1 MIDSLRTPAIDIM
14 AYATPR
20 THWPRVDANVSK
32 KSGRA
37 VSGQKSRLWPLF
49 AITAITTIVFML
61 TGTSAQ
67 AQKKY
72 DPGASDAEIKIG
84 QTMPYSGPVSAF
96 SSVARVHQAYYK
108 MINDHGGINGRK
120 ITMISLDDGYNPAKT
135 VEQTRRLVEQDEVL
149 ALFSSLGTPTGVAAR
164 KYLNDKKVPQLL
176 VLSTSSQWNRPRE
189 YPYST
194 SLNLSADQEAGA
206 IGRFILSK
214 KPDAKIG
221 VLYQNDDYGKD
232 YLKGLKEGLGS
243 KADSMIV
250 SALSY
255 LSSDPTLD
263 QQLVALKYS
272 GADVF
277 VNATTGKFSAMSI
290 RKAGELKWK
299 PLQIAST
306 SNLSL
311 KNVLLPAGVENAEG
325 IISLVNYKDP
335 SDPKISNDPD
345 VRAYFDF
352 MSEYLPNEDAKDS
365 SFVGGY
371 AGAQLAT
378 YILRKCGDDL
388 TRDNVLKQA
397 TTLSN
402 PPIGMVVEGVTISTS
417 PDNYL
422 PFESARLVRFDGAKW
437 NIFDQAVKMK

>member
-1 MIDSLRTPAIDIM
+1 MIDRLRTPAIDIP
-14 AYATPR
+14 AHATPR
-20 THWPRVDANVSK
+20 THWTRVDANVSK

-37 VSGQKSRLWPLF
+37 ISGQKPRLWPLF
-49 AITAITTIVFML
+49 AITAITTIVFVL

-72 DPGASDAEIKIG
+72 DPGANDAEIKIG

-194 SLNLSADQEAGA
+194 SLNLSADQEAEA
-206 IGRFILSK
+206 IGRFILSR

-335 SDPKISNDPD
+335 SDPKIANDP
-345 VRAYFDF
+345 
-352 MSEYLPNEDAKDS
+352 
-365 SFVGGY
+365 G
-371 AGAQLAT
+371 
-378 YILRKCGDDL
+378 C
-388 TRDNVLKQA
+388 
-397 TTLSN
+397 
-402 PPIGMVVEGVTISTS
+402 
-417 PDNYL
+417 
-422 PFESARLVRFDGAKW
+422 
-437 NIFDQAVKMK
+437 VKTPSML